1 LEAFSKDYQHL
12 KSTIMIRDVAHLDD
26 VCHQIIEQLPKGGIV
41 LLRGD
46 LASGKTTLV
55 QRFVKF
61 IGLDVEV
68 TSPTFSVMNV
78 YDEKVY
84 HYDIYNEGT
93 AKFIESGLLEHMEK
107 EGYHFIEWADKK
119 LEEILV
125 AYGFAFIMIAIKPAK
140 DAREY
145 HFETA

>member
-1 LEAFSKDYQHL
+1 MICKLSELDEIHRQILKHL
-12 KSTIMIRDVAHLDD
+12 PM
-26 VCHQIIEQLPKGGIV
+26 GGIV

-55 QRFVKF
+55 QSFVKF
-61 IGLDVEV
+61 LGLDVEA

-78 YDEKVY
+78 YDNRVY

-93 AKFIESGLLEHMEK
+93 AKFIESGLLENLEL
-107 EGYHFIEWADKK
+107 EGYHFIEWADEK
-119 LEEILV
+119 LEGILD
-125 AYGFAFIMIAIKPAK
+125 AYGMESIMIDIQTAK

-145 HFETA
+145 QIHAA